1 MSTSYPVPTKPWL
14 VTTTFRFILKLLYR
28 LEARGMENLPWGRGA
43 IFAPNHGSYIDA
55 VAVNIVHDHPM
66 NFMAKDNLFKG
77 WFGRKILSYGA
88 FPVSMEKNDPAAYK
102 MTLASLIDGNW
113 CVLFPEGGRTT
124 DGSLQPLREGVA
136 RLCLK
141 ANVPIVPV
149 RIDGAWEAWSRNGF
163 RPWGK
168 VTVTFYP
175 PIEPPRGEIKTAA
188 DREAAVA
195 DLLEKL
201 REKIAQ
207 PAVKQI
213 AECGMRSAE

>member
-1 MSTSYPVPTKPWL
+1 MSTAYPVPSKPWFI
-14 VTTTFRFILKLLYR
+14 TTFFRTILKLFYR
-28 LEARGMENLPWGRGA
+28 LEAHGLENLPWGRGA

-55 VAVNIVHDHPM
+55 VAVNVVHRHPM
-66 NFMAKDNLFKG
+66 NFMAKESLFKG

-102 MTLASLIDGNW
+102 MTLASISDGNW

-124 DGSLQPLREGVA
+124 DGKLQSLKEGVA
-136 RLCLK
+136 RLAMK

-163 RPWGK
+163 RLWGK
-168 VTVTFYP
+168 IVITFYP
-175 PIEPPRGEIKTAA
+175 PIEPPAGQIKTAA

-195 DLLEKL
+195 DLLDQL
-201 REKIAQ
+201 RARIAE
-207 PAVKQI
+207 PAVKRL
-213 AECGMRSAE
+213 AAPVVK